1 MIAPTKHVKDVGLDP
16 IEDDTEGSLEWFSRF
31 KNLQKEIVKLWKECN
46 VSLVHRSY
54 FFLLF
59 KGDPTDSIYME
70 VEHRRL
76 LFLRDNS
83 ARGNQALEDGQTAAA
98 ASRY

>member
-1 MIAPTKHVKDVGLDP
+1 MIVPTKHVKDVGLDP
-16 IEDDTEGSLEWFSRF
+16 IEDDTAGSLEWFSHF
-31 KNLQKEIVKLWKECN
+31 KNFQKEIVKLWKECS

-59 KGDPTDSIYME
+59 KGDPADSIYME
-70 VEHRRL
+70 VELRRL
-76 LFLRDNS
+76 LFLRDKS
-83 ARGNQALEDGQTAAA
+83 ARCNQALEDGQALTA